1 MTDLPQSLFDDGEKQ
16 RWIELMDFEPR
27 QVFNAVRAPIPAFYG
42 ELDSLTPLEP
52 SVAAWPPH
60 ATVVVV
66 PEVGHGLHGSDG
78 TLSPLY
84 ERTLIEWLS

>member
-1 MTDLPQSLFDDGEKQ
+1 
-16 RWIELMDFEPR
+16 
-27 QVFNAVRAPIPAFYG
+27 VPILAFYG
-42 ELDSLTPLEP
+42 ELDPMTPVEP
-52 SVAAWPPH
+52 SVAAWPPE

-66 PEVGHGLHGSDG
+66 PEARHGLDLPDG